1 MSSQDLSGKIA
12 LVTGAS
18 RGIGAAIA
26 DTLAQAGAT
35 VIGTATSDSGAAAIG
50 ERLAQ
55 WNGQG
60 RALNAAEADGIEN
73 LIADIEKEFGKLD
86 ILVNNAGITRDNLL
100 MRMKEEEWDEIMQ
113 VNLKSVFRASKA
125 VLRGMMKQRSG
136 RIINITSVVG
146 AMGNAGQANYAA
158 AKAGLMGFAKSMAR
172 EVGSRGITV
181 NCIAPGFIDT
191 DMTRA
196 LPEEVRKT
204 FEAQTA
210 LGRFGDAQDIADAVL
225 FLASDQAKYITGQTL
240 HVNGGMLMPFLTFLK
255 KKKPRPKKTPFR
267 GGLYCHI
274 FPEKGCF
281 LYKTLR

>member
-1 MSSQDLSGKIA
+1 MTTQDLSGKIA

-35 VIGTATSDSGAAAIG
+35 VIGTATSESGAAAIG

-55 WNGQG
+55 WGGQG
-60 RALNAAEADGIEN
+60 RALNSAQEGSIES
-73 LIADIEKEFGKLD
+73 LIADIANAFGKVD
-86 ILVNNAGITRDNLL
+86 ILVNYAGIIRDNLL

-136 RIINITSVVG
+136 RVINITSVVG

-158 AKAGLMGFAKSMAR
+158 AKAGLIGFSKSMAR

-181 NCIAPGFIDT
+181 NCVAPGFIDT
-191 DMTRA
+191 DMTRS
-196 LPEEVRKT
+196 LPEESRKT
-204 FEAQTA
+204 FEAQTS
-210 LGRFGDAQDIADAVL
+210 LGRFGEPQDIADAVL

-240 HVNGGMLMPFLTFLK
+240 HVNGGMLMP
-255 KKKPRPKKTPFR
+255 
-267 GGLYCHI
+267 
-274 FPEKGCF
+274 
-281 LYKTLR
+281 